1 MNITTVKDAR
11 EIEELKEHLQDYVY
25 NNLERAHK
33 PAGWFVCPKCH
44 SGGHAKSESD
54 SAFSLYPKNL
64 PISFKCHSGN
74 CDFHGDIFDLCMF
87 VEGVDKHEAFKRI
100 REKHGAGS
108 CSSSRE
114 IRKKPEQKKEE
125 ADYTEYINSVS
136 GNIEN
141 CDYLDSRGISKEV
154 QKHFNIGYVEQWKHP
169 NSEKSYP
176 SSRLIIPTSKS
187 SYIARATDPS
197 NNIKVM
203 KVGNVH
209 LFNPEALSGTH
220 SGNYCFIVEGEID
233 ALSCI
238 EVNCNALGLGG
249 TSNINLIFKDK
260 HLSKNVVLIL
270 ALDND
275 QAGTDCK
282 KKLIELCK
290 QHHIVYYD
298 PDVNELYDYEKDAN
312 DLLIKD
318 RSLLEKNL
326 QTARDNALKINIDSF
341 YPAGPDQDFQ
351 HQIPEPAEIQQQ
363 SKKNT
368 VTFPHYFYE
377 NKKGE
382 ICVSASMLAEY
393 IRKNSHYIFVRNE
406 ATEGVNRFWYKNGCY
421 CPVSDDEL
429 KGYIKTFITRY
440 NVSLLKMRDVYEV
453 FNDLIT
459 DLQFVKGE
467 QLNSNENII
476 NFQNGLLF
484 LDTMELKPH
493 TPDVYSTIQIPCN
506 WNPNT
511 INSPIFDSFLND
523 LTEGNEE
530 KKTFLMQY
538 MGVCISNLKG
548 YRLKKSLFMVGK
560 GDTGKSQ
567 LKGLT
572 ERLVG
577 TGNCSSITLSELE
590 KRFGTSNIYN
600 KRMAGDSDM
609 SFMAVKELKMFKQLT
624 GGDSVPIEFK
634 NKTPFNYVYNGVL
647 WFCMNELPKFGGDR
661 GQWVYDRIIVMHCD
675 NVIPKDKQDKML
687 VDKMFEERE
696 AIVCRAVQALKAV
709 IQNGI
714 NFSIPECCIIE
725 NKQYQK
731 DNDPV
736 QMFFEECCIP
746 REKGKV
752 YDNCTTKKMY
762 DVFKEWCKDNNNNY
776 VIQKQEFNKS
786 FMGMFNASNIKDLY
800 VIVNGTRYFKFTLT
814 AEAKH
819 EYRLVYG
826 YDNIQADTQ

>member
-1 MNITTVKDAR
+1 MSITVVKD
-11 EIEELKEHLQDYVY
+11 ELKEYLSDYARET
-25 NNLERAHK
+25 LTPSK
-33 PAGWFVCPKCH
+33 PKGFYVCPFCG
-44 SGGHAKSESD
+44 SGNQSHANSD
-54 SAFSLYPKNL
+54 SAFHITEHNGKKIY
-64 PISFKCHSGN
+64 KCFSCHRS
-74 CDFHGDIFDLCMF
+74 GDIFDLCQHI
-87 VEGVDKHEAFKRI
+87 EHVDIK
-100 REKHGAGS
+100 GAMNSISRKYRGAS
-108 CSSSRE
+108 CSTSKKDSTSSIKQE
-114 IRKKPEQKKEE
+114 V
-125 ADYTEYINSVS
+125 DYTEYFNSVS

-141 CDYLDSRGISKEV
+141 CNYLDSRGISKEV
-154 QKHFNIGYVEQWKHP
+154 QRCFNIGYVEQWKHP

-187 SYIARATDPS
+187 SYIARATDTN

-209 LFNPEALSGTH
+209 LFNSEALSGT
-220 SGNYCFIVEGEID
+220 STENYCFIVEGEID

-249 TSNINLIFKDK
+249 TSNINLLFKDK

-282 KKLIELCK
+282 EKLIELCN
-290 QHHIVYYD
+290 QHHIVYYL
-298 PDVNELYDYEKDAN
+298 PNVNQLFDGEKDAN
-312 DLLIKD
+312 DLLKRD

-326 QTARDNALKINIDSF
+326 QVVRDEALKININSF
-341 YPAGPDQDFQ
+341 YSNDPIGGSGTLMDKP
-351 HQIPEPAEIQQQ
+351 IPEPAELQQ
-363 SKKNT
+363 SKNNT
-368 VTFPHYFYE
+368 VTLPYYFYE

-393 IRKNSHYIFVRNE
+393 IRKNSHYIFVRNQ
-406 ATEGVNRFWYKNGCY
+406 ATEGVNRFWYKHGCY

-429 KGYIKTFITRY
+429 KGYIKTFITKY

-467 QLNSNENII
+467 QLNDNENII

-493 TPDVYSTIQIPCN
+493 TPDIYSTIQIPCN
-506 WNPNT
+506 WNPGA
-511 INSPIFDSFLND
+511 ISSPIFDDFLD
-523 LTEGNEE
+523 TLTEGSEE

-548 YRLKKSLFMVGK
+548 CRLKKSLFMVGK

-600 KRMAGDSDM
+600 RRMAGDSDM

-675 NVIPKDKQDKML
+675 NVIPKDKQDKL
-687 VDKMFEERE
+687 LLDKMFIERE
-696 AIVCRAVQALKAV
+696 AIVFRAVQALKTV

-714 NFSIPECCIIE
+714 NFSIPECCMLE

-736 QMFFEECCIP
+736 QMFFDECCIP
-746 REKGKV
+746 REKGKG
-752 YDNCTTKKMY
+752 YDNCTTKKTY

-786 FMGMFNASNIKDLY
+786 LMGIFNVSNIKDLY

-814 AEAKH
+814 AEAKN
-819 EYRLVYG
+819 EYRLIYG